1 MPSLDLTLLNC
12 ANIYDWLICLYSALE
27 AKVLVE
33 RWKIEY
39 NTAKPHSSLN
49 YQPPAPEAIRQ
60 E

>member
-1 MPSLDLTLLNC
+1 MKQ
-12 ANIYDWLICLYSALE
+12 
-27 AKVLVE
+27 KVLVE